1 MDYQN
6 DLIEKYQGI
15 VTKET
20 DVFSGV
26 PREVL
31 NSSISIEAKGLYC
44 FIIYNSSTS
53 AKYKG
58 RAALNCTTIDS
69 IRKSVKWGNPTVAV
83 ANRKMIR
90 QYLQELVDHNFIK
103 IIEHNQIIDIVFPG
117 LETFDSKG
125 FAKLYPETVSKI
137 VNATKG
143 KTMLKRLVVYA
154 QLRTLIFENS
164 KDSRILEKSNNYLA
178 KVLGMARSSVA
189 NNMQWMREHE
199 VLAYFKCKMN
209 RAIGYEKYYYA
220 DMVDCHVLTDI
231 IKGYQKQGEVREI
244 VE

>member
-1 MDYQN
+1 MSP
-6 DLIEKYQGI
+6 KYQGA
-15 VTKET
+15 
-20 DVFSGV
+20 FAMNG
-26 PREVL
+26 
-31 NSSISIEAKGLYC
+31 
-44 FIIYNSSTS
+44 
-53 AKYKG
+53 
-58 RAALNCTTIDS
+58 TTIDALRYL
-69 IRKSVKWGNPTVAV
+69 IKWDSSTASTT
-83 ANRKMIR
+83 NRKQLR
-90 QYLQELVDHNFIK
+90 EYLKELEDQKFIK
-103 IIEHNQIIDIVFPG
+103 IIKHGKCIDIVFNAAKS
-117 LETFDSKG
+117 DKNIR

-137 VNATKG
+137 VDSTKG
-143 KTMLKRLVVYA
+143 KTMLKRLVIYA

-189 NNMQWMREHE
+189 NHMQWMREHE

-231 IKGYQKQGEVREI
+231 IKGYQKQGEVREV

>member
-1 MDYQN
+1 MSTYLTVN
-6 DLIEKYQGI
+6 
-15 VTKET
+15 
-20 DVFSGV
+20 
-26 PREVL
+26 L
-31 NSSISIEAKGLYC
+31 NITIYE
-44 FIIYNSSTS
+44 II
-53 AKYKG
+53 KHGK
-58 RAALNCTTIDS
+58 C
-69 IRKSVKWGNPTVAV
+69 
-83 ANRKMIR
+83 
-90 QYLQELVDHNFIK
+90 
-103 IIEHNQIIDIVFPG
+103 IDIVFNAAKS
-117 LETFDSKG
+117 DKNIR

-143 KTMLKRLVVYA
+143 KTMLKRLVIYA

-164 KDSRILEKSNNYLA
+164 KDSRILDKSNNYLA

-189 NNMQWMREHE
+189 NHMQWMREHD

-231 IKGYQKQGEVREI
+231 IKGYQKQGEVREV